1 MKITAKQWQHFDREG
16 FLHLGQVAS
25 DQQLVDMQQRINDIM
40 LGLAPINYDQ
50 LLMQLDREPRTGKPG
65 PQTTGHKG
73 ATLLYRKIQQLEFDP
88 LFFTYIAHS
97 LFESICQRTYGRQTS
112 VSCYRAMFMNK
123 PAGEGTYLSWHQ
135 DRWIDLDQDPQITI
149 YTALDPATQENGC
162 VQLIPGSH
170 RNPFNSSSGAGLLS
184 REQVDS
190 ILQQTDPLPLELAL
204 GEVVLLHNWTLHSSG
219 TNQTQTS
226 RRAFSVCYMH
236 GETKIR
242 SAKGVDYIS
251 VKDGSFPRVFGP
263 GALTVECLG
272 DYRTPIIEV

>member
-1 MKITAKQWQHFDREG
+1 
-16 FLHLGQVAS
+16 
-25 DQQLVDMQQRINDIM
+25 
-40 LGLAPINYDQ
+40 
-50 LLMQLDREPRTGKPG
+50 
-65 PQTTGHKG
+65 
-73 ATLLYRKIQQLEFDP
+73 
-88 LFFTYIAHS
+88 
-97 LFESICQRTYGRQTS
+97 
-112 VSCYRAMFMNK
+112 MFMNK

-184 REQVDS
+184 REQVDN